1 MISDNTPTDPTTDTN
16 QVITMGCRLNGYE
29 SDIIKDNLKSEG
41 ISDVIV
47 INSCAVTAEAV
58 RQTRQTIRKLSKTNP
73 DKKIIVTGCAAQTE
87 PETFAKMPQ
96 VHKILGNHEKLL
108 NNSFKNLLST
118 DDSEKILVN
127 DIMSVTETAGHII
140 SGLGD
145 KARSYLQIQNGCD
158 HRCTFCI
165 IPFGRGNSRSVP
177 AGVVID
183 NIKKLVDNGVSEVVL
198 TGVDL
203 TSWGGDLPTKSNLG
217 DIVTKIFKL
226 VPDLPRLRLSSVD
239 SIEIDDALF
248 ETMIHEKRFMPHL
261 HLSLQSGDNMILKR
275 MKRRHNREQAIEFCQ
290 KLKSHRPE
298 FVFGADIIAGF
309 PTETDE
315 MFANS
320 VDLIEQIG
328 IIYGHIFPYSP
339 RTGTPAAKMPQVTKD
354 VIKRRAAILRQTS
367 EALLHEYYQSLIGT
381 VIHCVAEN
389 DGYLRSQTFVRLQ
402 TNAPTEHG
410 VLYKAQVTALGHT
423 GLLAQIVV

>member
-1 MISDNTPTDPTTDTN
+1 MILDNPETDN
-16 QVITMGCRLNGYE
+16 HNEIITMGCRLNGYE
-29 SDIIKDNLKSEG
+29 SDVIKQNLASEG

-58 RQTRQTIRKLSKTNP
+58 RQTRQTIRKLSKISP
-73 DKKIIVTGCAAQTE
+73 HKKIIVTGCAAQTE
-87 PETFAKMPQ
+87 PETFAKMPE
-96 VHKILGNHEKLL
+96 VFKILGNHEKLL
-108 NNSFKNLLST
+108 NNSFSSLLST
-118 DDSEKILVN
+118 DNSEKILVN
-127 DIMSVTETAGHII
+127 DIMSVTETAGHMI

-183 NIKKLVDNGVSEVVL
+183 SVKKMVDNGVKEVIL

-203 TSWGGDLPTKSNLG
+203 TSWGHDLPAKPNLG
-217 DIVTKIFKL
+217 NIVTKILKL

-248 ETMIHEKRFMPHL
+248 ETMIHDARFMPHL

-275 MKRRHNREQAIEFCQ
+275 MKRRHTREQAIEFCQ
-290 KLKSHRPE
+290 KLKENRPE

-309 PTETDE
+309 PTETDD

-320 VDLIEQIG
+320 VNLLTEIG

-339 RTGTPAAKMPQVTKD
+339 RSGTPAARMPQIAKD

-367 EALLHEYYQSLIGT
+367 EQLLSEYYQSLIGK
-381 VIHCVAEN
+381 VIHCVSEA
-389 DGYLRSQTFVRLQ
+389 DGYLRSETFVRLWSD
-402 TNAPTEHG
+402 TPTEHG
-410 VLYKAQVTALGHT
+410 TLYKVRVTDLSDK
-423 GLLAQIVV
+423 GLIAKIVA

>member
-1 MISDNTPTDPTTDTN
+1 MILDSETKQDTQN

-29 SDIIKDNLKSEG
+29 SDIIKDNLTAEG
-41 ISDVIV
+41 INDVIV

-58 RQTRQTIRKLSKTNP
+58 RQARQTIRKLSKANP
-73 DKKIIVTGCAAQTE
+73 HKKIIVTGCAAQTE
-87 PETFAKMPQ
+87 PETFAKMPE
-96 VHKILGNHEKLL
+96 VYKILGNHEKLL
-108 NNSFKNLLST
+108 NNSFSNLLST
-118 DDSEKILVN
+118 QDSEKILVN

-177 AGVVID
+177 AGVIID
-183 NIKKLVDNGVSEVVL
+183 NIKKLVDNGVSEIVL

-203 TSWGGDLPTKSNLG
+203 TSWGGDLLVKSNLG

-239 SIEIDDALF
+239 SIEIDDDLF
-248 ETMIHEKRFMPHL
+248 DTMIYEKRFMPHL

-275 MKRRHNREQAIEFCQ
+275 MKRRHSREQAIEFCK
-290 KLKSHRPE
+290 KLTQYRPE

-309 PTETDE
+309 PTETDD
-315 MFANS
+315 MFTNS
-320 VDLIEQIG
+320 VDLIKQIG

-339 RTGTPAAKMPQVTKD
+339 RIGTPAARMPQIAKD

-367 EALLHEYYQSLIGT
+367 EKLLNDYYQSLIDT
-381 VIHCVAEN
+381 VITCVAETDN
-389 DGYLRSQTFVRLQ
+389 YLRSETFVRLW
-402 TNAPTEHG
+402 TDAPTEHG
-410 VLYKAQVTALGHT
+410 TIYKARATELSDK
-423 GLLAQIVV
+423 GLIAQIVA

>member
-1 MISDNTPTDPTTDTN
+1 MILDNPDIDTNNDN

-29 SDIIKDNLKSEG
+29 SDVIKNNLIAEG

-47 INSCAVTAEAV
+47 INSCSVTAEAV

-87 PETFAKMPQ
+87 PETFAKMPE
-96 VHKILGNHEKLL
+96 VFKILGNHEKLL
-108 NNSFKNLLST
+108 TNSFSNLLSIDNT
-118 DDSEKILVN
+118 EKIAVN
-127 DIMSVTETAGHII
+127 DIMSVKETAGHMI

-183 NIKKLVDNGVSEVVL
+183 NIKKLVDNGVKEVIL

-203 TSWGGDLPTKSNLG
+203 TSWGHDLPTQPTLG
-217 DIVTKIFKL
+217 KIVEKILNL

-239 SIEIDDALF
+239 SIEIDETLF
-248 ETMIHEKRFMPHL
+248 DIMIHDKRFMPHL

-275 MKRRHNREQAIEFCQ
+275 MKRRHTREHAVEFCH
-290 KLKSHRPE
+290 KLKQNRPE
-298 FVFGADIIAGF
+298 FVFGADIIAAF
-309 PTETDE
+309 PTETDD

-320 VDLIEQIG
+320 VQLITDIG

-339 RTGTPAAKMPQVTKD
+339 RIGTPAARMPQIAKD

-367 EALLHEYYQSLIGT
+367 EQLCTDYYQSLIGK
-381 VIHCVAEN
+381 VIRCVAEA
-389 DGYLRSQTFVRLQ
+389 DGYLRSETFVRLWSD
-402 TNAPTEHG
+402 TPTEHG
-410 VLYKAQVTALGHT
+410 TLYNVRATHLSNK
-423 GLLAQIVV
+423 GLIAEIVA

>member
-1 MISDNTPTDPTTDTN
+1 MSSSETN
-16 QVITMGCRLNGYE
+16 EIITMGCRLNGYE
-29 SDIIKDNLKSEG
+29 SEVIRDNLKAEG
-41 ISDVIV
+41 IDNLIV
-47 INSCAVTAEAV
+47 INSCAVTSEAV
-58 RQTRQTIRKLSKTNP
+58 RQTRQTIRKLSKQDP
-73 DKKIIVTGCAAQTE
+73 SKRIIVTGCAAQTE
-87 PETFAKMPQ
+87 PETFANMPE

-108 NNSFKNLLST
+108 NNSFSNLLST

-127 DIMSVTETAGHII
+127 DIMSVTETAGHLA
-140 SGLGD
+140 STSGD

-165 IPFGRGNSRSVP
+165 IPYGRGNSRSVP
-177 AGVVID
+177 SGVVID
-183 NIKKLVDNGVSEVVL
+183 NVKRLVDSGVSEIVL

-203 TSWGGDLPTKSNLG
+203 TSWGHDLPAKPSLG
-217 DIVTKIFKL
+217 KIVQQILDL

-239 SIEIDDALF
+239 SIEIDPALF
-248 ETMIHEKRFMPHL
+248 ELMVHEKRFMPHL

-290 KLKSHRPE
+290 NLKEQRPQ

-320 VDLIEQIG
+320 VDMINQIG

-339 RTGTPAAKMPQVTKD
+339 RSGTPAARMPQVPKD
-354 VIKRRAAILRQTS
+354 IIKRRAAILRQTS
-367 EALLHEYYQSLIGT
+367 EALKDAYYQSLIGKT
-381 VIHCVAEN
+381 INCVAEA
-389 DGYLRSQTFVRLQ
+389 DGYLRSETFVRLRSQ
-402 TNAPTEHG
+402 QSVDHG
-410 VLYKAQVTALGHT
+410 ALYEVLVHKDSDDQLIAEIMT
-423 GLLAQIVV
+423 